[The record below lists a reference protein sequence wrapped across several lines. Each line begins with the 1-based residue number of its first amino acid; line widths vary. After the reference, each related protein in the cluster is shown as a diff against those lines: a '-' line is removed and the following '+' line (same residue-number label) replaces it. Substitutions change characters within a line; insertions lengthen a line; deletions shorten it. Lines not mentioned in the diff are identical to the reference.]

1 MPEPGS
7 RTAVTVDQARF
18 DAVVFDLDG
27 VITDTASTHAKAWK
41 RMFDEYLLARAE
53 ADGADFVPFGIDED
67 YRVYVDGKPRCDG
80 ASAFLASRG
89 IELPMGAPD
98 DGPDDPTICGVA
110 RRKNDAFMATL
121 EEHGAEA
128 YPSSIAFLEELRRAG
143 FKTAIISASKN
154 CGAVLAAAGATGL
167 FDAQVD
173 GLVAQELELP
183 GKPAPDVFLEAARR
197 IGVEPSRAI
206 VVEDALAGVEAGR
219 AGGFG
224 LVVGVDRLGQADDLL
239 AHGADVVVS
248 DLAEIGVA
256 SDVASAVTDEDEA
269 GTTRRI
275 DELPGALERFDR
287 VVGELAGPPA
297 FFLDYDGTLT
307 PIVERPEDALM
318 PPHTREVVERLVAVA
333 PVAMISGRDVSFVLE
348 QVGVDGALYAGS
360 HGFDIVGPATVRVD
374 ADMKARFDSFLPLLE
389 DAQDELAAG
398 LANIGGARIERKK
411 FAVAVHY
418 RQVAEE
424 DVARVEDVVDAVLS
438 VHPKLRRSGGKKV
451 VELRPDLEW
460 DKGRA
465 VLFLLEGL
473 GREKEYAPV
482 YIGDDLTDEDAFA
495 AIAGLGVG
503 IVVGEGS
510 RRTAAEYALSDTL
523 EVAQF
528 LERMAAWAEGTG

>member
-1 MPEPGS
+1 MPESGS
-7 RTAVTVDQARF
+7 GTVAVDHARF

-41 RMFDEYLLARAE
+41 RMFDEYLRARADLE
-53 ADGADFVPFGIDED
+53 GSEYVAFDIDED

-80 ASAFLASRG
+80 ASAFLGSRG
-89 IELPMGAPD
+89 IDLPMGAPD
-98 DGPDDPTICGVA
+98 DGPDAPTVCGLA

-121 EEHGAEA
+121 EESGAEA
-128 YPSSIAFLEELRRAG
+128 YPTSIAFVEELRRAG

-154 CGAVLAAAGATGL
+154 CGPVLAAAGATGL

-173 GLVAQELELP
+173 GLVAQELRLP

-197 IGVEPSRAI
+197 IGVEPSRAV

-239 AHGADVVVS
+239 AHGADVVVQ

-256 SDVASAVTDEDEA
+256 LDVAAATRDPREV
-269 GTTRRI
+269 GTTRPI
-275 DELPGALERFDR
+275 DELPDALAEFDAIAS
-287 VVGELAGPPA
+287 GLAAAPA

-318 PPHTREVVERLVAVA
+318 PADTRAVIERLVPVA
-333 PVAMISGRDVSFVLE
+333 PIAMISGRDVSFVLE
-348 QVGVDGALYAGS
+348 QVDVDGALYAGS
-360 HGFDIVGPATVRVD
+360 HGFDIVGPATVQVD
-374 ADMKARFDSFLPLLE
+374 TGTKAGFDSFLPVLE
-389 DAQDELAAG
+389 EAQDELAAG
-398 LANIGGARIERKK
+398 LAGIAGARIERKK

-418 RQVAEE
+418 RQVADE
-424 DVARVEDVVDAVLS
+424 DVARVEHVVDTVLS
-438 VHPKLRRSGGKKV
+438 VHSKLRKSGGKKV
-451 VELRPDLEW
+451 FELRPDVEW
-460 DKGRA
+460 DKGKA

-473 GREKEYAPV
+473 AREKEYAPI

-510 RRTAAEYALSDTL
+510 RRTAAEYSLSDTL
-523 EVAQF
+523 EVARF
-528 LERMAAWAEGTG
+528 LERMAEWAEGTG